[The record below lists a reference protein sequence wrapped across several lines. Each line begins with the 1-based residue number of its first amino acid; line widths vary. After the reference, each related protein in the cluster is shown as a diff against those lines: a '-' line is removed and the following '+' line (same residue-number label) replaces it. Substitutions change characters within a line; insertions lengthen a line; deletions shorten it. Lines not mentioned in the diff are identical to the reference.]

1 MNRPVLWC
9 IALAVVLATAVGCGR
24 VNPARRG
31 LWSAVEAKREQL
43 NQCYEQVVARN
54 PSVAG
59 SMVMWLEVSDDNG
72 QVTSVEVENSGVPD
86 ESLAPC
92 VTGALQ
98 EIRLAEPPPIAMRV
112 QYTFQFRVASA
123 APPPP
128 VTTGPGQPP
137 PPTVPAGNQPPP
149 PAVPANDRRPPPP
162 PAVPAGG

>member
-1 MNRPVLWC
+1 MSRPILSC
-9 IALAVVLATAVGCGR
+9 LALAAVLATTVGCGR

-43 NQCYEQVVARN
+43 NQCYEQAVARN

-59 SMVMWLEVSDDNG
+59 SMVVWLEVSDDNG
-72 QVTSVEVENSGVPD
+72 QVSSVELENNGVPD
-86 ESLAPC
+86 DALAPC
-92 VTGALQ
+92 VTGTLQ
-98 EIRLAEPPPIAMRV
+98 EIRLSEPPPIAMRV

-128 VTTGPGQPP
+128 AVSGGE
-137 PPTVPAGNQPPP
+137 QPPP
-149 PAVPANDRRPPPP
+149 PARPADDRPPPP